1 MYISKHSL
9 AIGMLVLGL
18 AAGDCWGG
26 PPTTSS
32 GSQWY
37 NPMQWQMPS
46 LPWGGEPPRIRKKS
60 QGLMADMNQSAKRG
74 WAKTKSVLDPSQ
86 LFVSDPKPASSK
98 SAPGFWEGLF
108 GPSEEKRE
116 VRTVNDFLSQPHPR

>member
-1 MYISKHSL
+1 MYISKLSL
-9 AIGMLVLGL
+9 TVGILVLGL
-18 AAGDCWGG
+18 AVGDCLGG
-26 PPTTSS
+26 PPTISG

-46 LPWGGEPPRIRKKS
+46 LPWSGEPPRIRKKS
-60 QGLMADMNQSAKRG
+60 QGIIADMNQTAKRG
-74 WAKTKSVLDPSQ
+74 WAKTKAALDPSQ
-86 LFVSDPKPASSK
+86 LFVSDAKPAPSK
-98 SAPGFWEGLF
+98 NKPGFWEGLF